1 MCSYLIG
8 LFTHWFCH
16 LFFIPLTEQTNL
28 LYESVQLSWF
38 NPSQQLS
45 TTQPLAHSS
54 LPPPVGWGGESKTS
68 ETRGLR

>member
-1 MCSYLIG
+1 MQ
-8 LFTHWFCH
+8 LFDWFVYS
-16 LFFIPLTEQTNL
+16 LVLSSFFIPLTEQTNL